1 MKREKLT
8 VKISDDTIL
17 MGKYMFITTSA
28 ISKGSQIAQEAL
40 YDLFDRMRC
49 EDFQQN

>member
-1 MKREKLT
+1 MKKENVS
-8 VKISDDTIL
+8 VKILDETIL

-28 ISKGSQIAQEAL
+28 ISKGSRVAQEAL